1 MANGNP
7 DKRYQELAEKWLNG
21 SITPDEEQEF
31 AQWYNKDQD
40 ALLEIPA
47 AVAGSEEE
55 HRRLL
60 LAAIDRRRMP
70 PLPSRRMSPRRIW
83 IRAASAAAVLI
94 LLAGG
99 SYWLITRPARSPAPV
114 ARVALK
120 TDVPPGTTRATLT
133 LDDGK
138 QIVLDTAQQGL
149 LATQGT
155 ATIKNAHGALLY
167 QGGGDGSPDGPLRYN
182 TLSTRNGEQFPLTL
196 SDGSRLILDAST
208 TIHYPVAFT
217 GKDRTVEING
227 RAWFEVA
234 KDPARP
240 FYVVKGN
247 QRVLVLGTQFD
258 VNAYDNEPDLKVTLV
273 AGKVQVLSGAA
284 AGLLQPGQQAVVVKS
299 KDHIQI
305 IDHAD
310 VEAATAW
317 KNGQIIF
324 HGADAPAILREIE
337 RWYDVKVD
345 IQGTLSKRS
354 FFLEGSRRA
363 NLSEL
368 LRGLEVN
375 HIHCRIDG
383 EKRIL
388 TVTP

>member
-1 MANGNP
+1 MANGTP

-21 SITPDEEQEF
+21 TITPEEEKEF

-40 ALLEIPA
+40 APLEIPA

-60 LAAIDRRRMP
+60 LTAINRQRMPVVAFRRR
-70 PLPSRRMSPRRIW
+70 W
-83 IRAASAAAVLI
+83 IHAASAAAILM
-94 LLAGG
+94 LLAGA
-99 SYWLITRPARSPAPV
+99 SYWFIIRSGKSNTPV
-114 ARVALK
+114 ARATLK
-120 TDVPPGTTRATLT
+120 NDVLPGTTRATLT

-138 QIVLDTAQQGL
+138 EIVLDTAQQGL

-155 ATIKNAHGALLY
+155 ATVKNANGMLVY
-167 QGGGDGSPDGPLRYN
+167 QGSADETVRYN
-182 TLSTRNGEQFPLTL
+182 TLTTRNGEQFPLTL

-208 TIHYPVAFT
+208 TVHYPVVFT

-240 FYVVKGN
+240 FYVVKGD
-247 QRVLVLGTQFD
+247 QRVQVLGTQFD
-258 VNAYDNEPDLKVTLV
+258 VNAYDNEPDLTVTLV
-273 AGKVQVLSGAA
+273 AGRVKVMSGVAA
-284 AGLLQPGQQAVVVKS
+284 ELLQPGQQAVVAKR
-299 KDHIQI
+299 KGHIQI

-317 KNGQIIF
+317 KNGQIVF

-337 RWYDVKVD
+337 RWYNVKAD

-354 FFLEGSRRA
+354 FFLEGSRTA

-375 HIHCRIDG
+375 HIHCHIDG